1 MRTKDIIYN
10 TKYSDLVKNNM
21 DKIYVSF
28 SETLFSPKDI
38 INLLKVAPN
47 TATSYIKKISY
58 LGLLDRVYGIG
69 QAKYK
74 FKK

>member
-1 MRTKDIIYN
+1 
-10 TKYSDLVKNNM
+10 M

-47 TATSYIKKISY
+47 TATSYIKKLSD